1 MKLKIFLLILIV
13 LLMTGITTVSAQDTY
28 PVYTQTEGTGSGIIS
43 VYVEDSAYNDGY
55 KPLEEGDDIEHGKKL
70 SIRAN
75 PAPNCYVSEIKVA
88 LLDNDGKIWKYDT
101 ISDGYLTQD
110 IVSDNRFSYNTG
122 GYKIP
127 RKIIVTFDIDPNST
141 VFNLEKVV
149 EPFDGGSLSLNFLSP
164 NAEAKKAA
172 EGNRITVAVVPN
184 TTFELVG
191 LYVLG
196 KDESLPTEN
205 FEIELEPS
213 LGNRYGFNMPA
224 HDVKVAAV
232 FRSLKEPTPT
242 ADFIATGYDTGTL
255 SNVDSSMEYRID
267 GRSWQKIS
275 DTSVDLSGVSP
286 ANGIDIIKRGN
297 GTITFDSEIQT
308 ITVTRAEKPSVTVL
322 AGASIFIQGSD
333 LSPKVEY
340 RKKGESSWEKHSGN
354 MITGLAPGDYEV
366 RYQAAGTQLASESA
380 EITIAAR
387 YDITTYI
394 NADDSLIKY
403 FVSVPRDARAGDVV
417 QIGVSFGYSPSII
430 KSAQCK
436 AADGSVIS
444 VTKNANGYTFTMP
457 AQAVTVTVEAVTPPV
472 YLKSLTT
479 DPGTLNPAF
488 TPEMTEYTITVP
500 NDVREIEL
508 SIESHQALT
517 ITESEWKP
525 GSISP
530 TSDGS
535 GGWHSVKGTVTLIPG
550 SNIVHV
556 RTSYSNG
563 FFTEVDYTITIIRA
577 YSAEVTFKV
586 LNGAWDDGSDAD
598 IPVTLTGTEESDMKL
613 TAAQIPAVGNKPDEG
628 YKAGS
633 WDTTPDTETKITGDK
648 TYTYTYNKI
657 GTKSAKVIFKVVNGA
672 WDDGRTDEIP
682 VTLTG
687 FEGDVL
693 KLTAAQIPSAGTKPD
708 EGFKA
713 GGWDT
718 VPDTETEITADTVY
732 TYTYKEADPAP
743 EPVKNYTVT
752 VTTDGNGTASA
763 DPASGRTG
771 TEVTL
776 TAVPDEGY
784 EFSEWQVVSGGVSIV
799 NDSFT
804 IGNSDVEIR
813 AIFQVLENK
822 PVELIA
828 DFFHIRKETGG
839 RGIPSGVTA
848 TLALV
853 SLVVKKTGFEARSTE
868 NIELHLE
875 PGKTKESLA
884 VEFDEAI
891 PAPAPGVYK
900 VLLEGLPKTV
910 SGQEMVYGAEPDEL
924 VFNLTWKA
932 QMNKKG
938 GITVYIYWE
947 EKSHWMPEEPAVYPL
962 PEDEI
967 GSYVL
972 HDDGTKEYLVF
983 QTYDICMDYLGSD
996 DLCRGFERCYHK

>member
-1 MKLKIFLLILIV
+1 MKHKIFLLILIV
-13 LLMTGITTVSAQDTY
+13 LLMTGIPAVSAQYSY
-28 PVYTQTEGTGSGIIS
+28 PIYTQTEGTGSGIIS
-43 VYVEDSAYNDGY
+43 VYVEDNTYYDGF
-55 KPLEEGDDIEHGKKL
+55 KPLEEGDVIEHGKKL
-70 SIRAN
+70 RIVAS
-75 PAPNCYVSEIKVA
+75 PSPNCYVSEIKVA
-88 LLDNDGKIWKYDT
+88 LLDNDGKNWEYDT
-101 ISDGYLTQD
+101 IRDGYLIQD

-122 GYKIP
+122 GYKYP

-141 VFNLEKVV
+141 VFDLEKVV
-149 EPFDGGSLSLNFLSP
+149 KPSDGGSISLNFWRP
-164 NAEAKKAA
+164 YAEAKKAS
-172 EGNRITVAVVPN
+172 EGNMIIVDVVPE
-184 TTFELVG
+184 TAFELAG
-191 LYVLG
+191 LYLLGPNASLPSENYKIELSNFLG
-196 KDESLPTEN
+196 KP
-205 FEIELEPS
+205 
-213 LGNRYGFNMPA
+213 NRYIFPMPGY
-224 HDVKVAAV
+224 DVKVAAI
-232 FRSLKEPTPT
+232 FKSLKEPTPNAVFT
-242 ADFIATGYDTGTL
+242 ATGYDTGTL
-255 SNVDSSMEYRID
+255 TNVDSSMDYRID
-267 GRSWQKIS
+267 GRYWKEIT
-275 DTSVDLSGVSP
+275 DTSVNLSGVSP
-286 ANGIDIIKRGN
+286 EKGIDIIKRGN
-297 GTITFDSEIQT
+297 GTTTFDSEIQT
-308 ITVTRAEKPSVTVL
+308 ITVTRAEKPSAFYL
-322 AGASIFIQGSD
+322 PSSDAIYIHGSG
-333 LSPKVEY
+333 KVEY
-340 RKKGESSWEKHSGN
+340 RESGESSWTSNTGD
-354 MITGLAPGDYEV
+354 MITGLGPGTYEV

-380 EITIAAR
+380 EVTVAAI
-387 YDITTYI
+387 YDITTSI
-394 NADDSLIKY
+394 DADNPLIAR
-403 FVSVPRDARAGDVV
+403 FVSVPPVAKAGDEV
-417 QIGVSFGYSPSII
+417 QIGVVEGYDPSII
-430 KSAQCK
+430 KSAQCI
-436 AADGSVIS
+436 AEDGSVVT
-444 VTKNANGYTFTMP
+444 VTKNENGYYFNMP
-457 AQAVTVTVEAVTPPV
+457 AQAVTVTVEAVTPST
-472 YLKSLTT
+472 YLKSLTA
-479 DPGTLNPAF
+479 DQGTLSPDF
-488 TPEMTEYTITVP
+488 TSETTAYTITVP
-500 NDVREIEL
+500 YDVTEIEL
-508 SIESHQALT
+508 SMESYQALN

-525 GSISP
+525 GTISH
-530 TSDGS
+530 TTGGS
-535 GGWHSVKGTVTLIPG
+535 GGWHSVKGTVTLSPG

-556 RTSYSNG
+556 TTFATNG
-563 FFTEVDYTITIIRA
+563 YFKDVDYTITIIRA
-577 YSAEVTFKV
+577 YSAKVTFKV
-586 LNGAWDDGSDAD
+586 VNGAWDDGSDAD

-657 GTKSAKVIFKVVNGA
+657 GTKSAKVIFKVLNGA

-687 FEGDVL
+687 LEGDVL

-848 TLALV
+848 TLAPV